1 MSGYL
6 PDGCTQEMVDDA
18 MGANDPCPH
27 KNVARCE
34 CASGSEHAA
43 KECPFDASEASEWSC
58 EDCGYSAFWNG
69 ARWVGSD
76 ERPEY
81 DS

>member
-18 MGANDPCPH
+18 MGANDPC
-27 KNVARCE
+27 
-34 CASGSEHAA
+34 EHREAA
-43 KECPFDASEASEWSC
+43 TYRTLDGQMLDNDEGEYDEWHC